1 MKLLLRRD
9 QKTSTFGNKIT
20 FTLSVRADLTQDE
33 ALAIQ
38 RYKLGDTMLY
48 ARERLQLEDTS
59 VAATARFF
67 LKHAMNLT
75 IQVKDLAN
83 GKVIECKDILEMLA
97 AEEQVKEAAQ
107 AFGAMLQAAKQFGGE
122 EVLEI

>member
-9 QKTSTFGNKIT
+9 QKTSMLGGKIT
-20 FTLSVRADLTQDE
+20 FILSVRADLTQDE

-38 RYKLGDTMLY
+38 RYKLGDTTLY
-48 ARERLQLEDTS
+48 AREKLQLEDTS

-75 IQVKDLAN
+75 VQVKDLAQ
-83 GKVIECKDILEMLA
+83 GKVIECKDILEMMA
-97 AEEQVKEAAQ
+97 AEQQVREAAQ
-107 AFGAMLQAAKQFGGE
+107 AFSAMLQAAKQFGGE
-122 EVLEI
+122 EVVEL